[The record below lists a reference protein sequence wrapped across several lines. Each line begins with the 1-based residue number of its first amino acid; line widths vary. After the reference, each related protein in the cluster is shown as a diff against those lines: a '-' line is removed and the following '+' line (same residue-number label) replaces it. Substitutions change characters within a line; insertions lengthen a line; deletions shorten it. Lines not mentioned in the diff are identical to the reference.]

1 MNATSI
7 TRQDKLNRFLTVY
20 CTWAGS
26 SLYSERGIKL
36 VQWLTWLLSQMTK
49 NTKAFGSDLSPT
61 LRKIYSDL
69 SMMRYFLRFY
79 GWPVAIE
86 CVICKDDG
94 NQWNDTRIEK
104 LTKMMAWSMVFY
116 YPLEHVAAIK
126 WNMPKFFRNVNAN
139 KLSAWSCK
147 CWLVYILG
155 DLVSSYLKVRE
166 LENKRIDMKQSAQDT
181 KEIVDI
187 EKAIVMNRL
196 QLLRNVFFL
205 PPCISWSRNDW
216 ATNPWLSENWVNG
229 LSLAE
234 AITNIYQ
241 SIYGLVK

>member
-1 MNATSI
+1 MDSNIT
-7 TRQDKLNRFLTVY
+7 TRQNKLNKFLTIY

-26 SLYSERGIKL
+26 SVYSERGIKL
-36 VQWLTWLLSQMTK
+36 AQWLAWLLSQMTK
-49 NTKAFGSDLSPT
+49 NTKTFGSDLSPT

-79 GWPVAIE
+79 GLPVAIE
-86 CVICKDDG
+86 GVIHNDG
-94 NQWNDTRIEK
+94 NQWKDVRIQK
-104 LTKMMAWSMVFY
+104 LSKIMAWSMVFY
-116 YPLEHVAAIK
+116 YPLEHAAAIK
-126 WNMPKFFRNVNAN
+126 WNMPKFFQRVDAN
-139 KLSAWSCK
+139 IFSAWSCR

-155 DLVSSYLKVRE
+155 DLISSYLKVRE
-166 LENKRIDMKQSAQDT
+166 LEHASNEENHSQDT
-181 KEIVDI
+181 KELDVIQ
-187 EKAIVMNRL
+187 KSIVMNRL
-196 QLLRNVFFL
+196 QLLRNILYL

-241 SIYGLVK
+241 SIYDLIK